1 MSSLR
6 SNLFLVA
13 LGLSMLGLVMVYSAT
28 YSEVGT
34 DFLFVRIGH
43 MVLGVA
49 VFFLAS
55 RVRYTAWRRY
65 APALYL
71 IVLVGLVLVLVPG
84 IGTQINGARRWLDLG
99 PMSLQPAEFAKLAAI
114 LTLSCAVARLPHGSG
129 LPVKPLLAV
138 GVLFVLVFL
147 EPDFGTSVVLLAGV
161 AGTLWASEL
170 RTRDLVL
177 SGLLGLVAVAGM
189 MVLEPYRRERFLTF
203 LDPWA
208 AADGS
213 GYQVVQSMVAIKAGG
228 FFGSG
233 AGSGG
238 QGPYVPELGTDM
250 IFALIGEEL
259 GLIGMVVV
267 IAAFG
272 FIALA
277 GRPEPR
283 QAVRGAAGREG
294 HDEAEGAWRLRASG
308 ERQHERGGEEGASR
322 GHSRSPQMA
331 RSEKPSA
338 AKSPARSG
346 ASPALKNSSSC
357 GGGAALVPL
366 SMACAWPRWW
376 MSCWKRCSKS
386 RSIRSCWTRSPRCTA
401 TMRERPAASSD
412 STTAMSRR
420 STSPCA
426 VRSAATS
433 AQGSGS
439 AQAAGPSVPPSMA
452 ST

>member
-43 MVLGVA
+43 MVLGIA
-49 VFFLAS
+49 AFFVAS
-55 RVRYTAWRRY
+55 RVRYTAWRKF

-99 PMSLQPAEFAKLAAI
+99 PMSIQPAEFAKLAAI
-114 LTLSCAVARLPHGSG
+114 LFLSCAVARLPHGAG
-129 LPVKPLLAV
+129 LPFKPLVAV
-138 GVLFVLVFL
+138 GVLFILVLV

-177 SGLLGLVAVAGM
+177 SGLVGLVAVTGM
-189 MVLEPYRRERFLTF
+189 MLLEPYRRERFLTF
-203 LDPWA
+203 LDPWS

-228 FFGSG
+228 FFGAG

-250 IFALIGEEL
+250 IFTLIGEEL

-277 GRPEPR
+277 GLKIAMNAPSVMARCVAAGLTTMLIAQATFNIGAAMVVLPLAGMTLPFVSYGGSSLLVCFAAVGILYRISEDSERAREIKHTADPDRRRRHGRARYPR
-283 QAVRGAAGREG
+283 AVRGG
-294 HDEAEGAWRLRASG
+294 
-308 ERQHERGGEEGASR
+308 
-322 GHSRSPQMA
+322 
-331 RSEKPSA
+331 
-338 AKSPARSG
+338 
-346 ASPALKNSSSC
+346 
-357 GGGAALVPL
+357 
-366 SMACAWPRWW
+366 
-376 MSCWKRCSKS
+376 
-386 RSIRSCWTRSPRCTA
+386 
-401 TMRERPAASSD
+401 
-412 STTAMSRR
+412 
-420 STSPCA
+420 
-426 VRSAATS
+426 
-433 AQGSGS
+433 
-439 AQAAGPSVPPSMA
+439 
-452 ST
+452 

>member
-49 VFFLAS
+49 AFFLAS

-114 LTLSCAVARLPHGSG
+114 LILSCAVARLPHGSG

-170 RTRDLVL
+170 RTRDLVV

-277 GRPEPR
+277 GLRIAMNAPSVMARCVAVGLTTMLITQATFNIGAAMVILPLAGMTLPFVSYGGSSLLVCFAAVGILYRISEDSERATEIKPAADPDSRRRHGRARYPR
-283 QAVRGAAGREG
+283 AVRGG
-294 HDEAEGAWRLRASG
+294 
-308 ERQHERGGEEGASR
+308 
-322 GHSRSPQMA
+322 
-331 RSEKPSA
+331 
-338 AKSPARSG
+338 
-346 ASPALKNSSSC
+346 
-357 GGGAALVPL
+357 
-366 SMACAWPRWW
+366 
-376 MSCWKRCSKS
+376 
-386 RSIRSCWTRSPRCTA
+386 
-401 TMRERPAASSD
+401 
-412 STTAMSRR
+412 
-420 STSPCA
+420 
-426 VRSAATS
+426 
-433 AQGSGS
+433 
-439 AQAAGPSVPPSMA
+439 
-452 ST
+452 

>member
-13 LGLSMLGLVMVYSAT
+13 LGLSLLGLVMVYSAT
-28 YSEVGT
+28 YTEVGAR
-34 DFLFVRIGH
+34 FLFVRIGH

-49 VFFLAS
+49 AFLVAS

-99 PMSLQPAEFAKLAAI
+99 PMSIQPAEFAKLAAI
-114 LTLSCAVARLPHGSG
+114 LVLSCAIARLPHGSG
-129 LPVKPLLAV
+129 LPVKPLVAV
-138 GVLFVLVFL
+138 GVLFILVFV

-177 SGLLGLVAVAGM
+177 SGLVGLVAVTGM

-208 AADGS
+208 ATDGS

-250 IFALIGEEL
+250 IFTLIGEEL

-277 GRPEPR
+277 GLRIAMNAPSVMARCVAAGLTTMLIAQATFNIGAAMVVLPLAGMTLPFVSYGGSSLLVCFAAVGILYRISEDSERAREIKHTADPDRRRRHRRARYPR
-283 QAVRGAAGREG
+283 AVRGG
-294 HDEAEGAWRLRASG
+294 
-308 ERQHERGGEEGASR
+308 
-322 GHSRSPQMA
+322 
-331 RSEKPSA
+331 
-338 AKSPARSG
+338 
-346 ASPALKNSSSC
+346 
-357 GGGAALVPL
+357 
-366 SMACAWPRWW
+366 
-376 MSCWKRCSKS
+376 
-386 RSIRSCWTRSPRCTA
+386 
-401 TMRERPAASSD
+401 
-412 STTAMSRR
+412 
-420 STSPCA
+420 
-426 VRSAATS
+426 
-433 AQGSGS
+433 
-439 AQAAGPSVPPSMA
+439 
-452 ST
+452 

>member
-13 LGLSMLGLVMVYSAT
+13 LGLSLLGLVMVYSAT

-49 VFFLAS
+49 AFFLAS

-114 LTLSCAVARLPHGSG
+114 LLLSCAVARLPHGSG
-129 LPVKPLLAV
+129 LPVKPLVAV
-138 GVLFVLVFL
+138 GVLFVLVFV

-177 SGLLGLVAVAGM
+177 SGLVGLVAVTGM

-203 LDPWA
+203 LNPWA

-277 GRPEPR
+277 GLRIAMNAPSVMARCVAAGLTTMLVAQATFNIGAAMVVLPLAGMTLPFVSYGGSSLLVCFAAVGILYRISEDSERAREIKHTADPDRRRRHGGARYPR
-283 QAVRGAAGREG
+283 AVRGG
-294 HDEAEGAWRLRASG
+294 
-308 ERQHERGGEEGASR
+308 
-322 GHSRSPQMA
+322 
-331 RSEKPSA
+331 
-338 AKSPARSG
+338 
-346 ASPALKNSSSC
+346 
-357 GGGAALVPL
+357 
-366 SMACAWPRWW
+366 
-376 MSCWKRCSKS
+376 
-386 RSIRSCWTRSPRCTA
+386 
-401 TMRERPAASSD
+401 
-412 STTAMSRR
+412 
-420 STSPCA
+420 
-426 VRSAATS
+426 
-433 AQGSGS
+433 
-439 AQAAGPSVPPSMA
+439 
-452 ST
+452 

>member
-34 DFLFVRIGH
+34 DFLFIRIGH

-49 VFFLAS
+49 AFFVAS

-71 IVLVGLVLVLVPG
+71 IVLAGLVLVLVPN

-99 PMSLQPAEFAKLAAI
+99 PMSIQPAEFAKLAAI
-114 LTLSCAVARLPHGSG
+114 LVLSCAIARLPLGSG
-129 LPVKPLLAV
+129 LPVKPLVAV
-138 GVLFVLVFL
+138 GVLFILVFV
-147 EPDFGTSVVLLAGV
+147 EPDFGTSVVLLAGI

-177 SGLLGLVAVAGM
+177 SGLVGLVAVTGM

-208 AADGS
+208 ATDGS

-250 IFALIGEEL
+250 IFTLIGEEL

-277 GRPEPR
+277 GLRIAMNAPSVMARCVAAGLTTMLIAQATFNIGAAMVVLPLAGMTLPFVSYGGSSLLVCFAAVGILYRISEDSERAREIKHTADPDRRRRHGRARYPR
-283 QAVRGAAGREG
+283 AVRGG
-294 HDEAEGAWRLRASG
+294 
-308 ERQHERGGEEGASR
+308 
-322 GHSRSPQMA
+322 
-331 RSEKPSA
+331 
-338 AKSPARSG
+338 
-346 ASPALKNSSSC
+346 
-357 GGGAALVPL
+357 
-366 SMACAWPRWW
+366 
-376 MSCWKRCSKS
+376 
-386 RSIRSCWTRSPRCTA
+386 
-401 TMRERPAASSD
+401 
-412 STTAMSRR
+412 
-420 STSPCA
+420 
-426 VRSAATS
+426 
-433 AQGSGS
+433 
-439 AQAAGPSVPPSMA
+439 
-452 ST
+452 

>member
-34 DFLFVRIGH
+34 DFLFVRIVH

-49 VFFLAS
+49 AFFVAS
-55 RVRYTAWRRY
+55 RVRYTAWRKY
-65 APALYL
+65 APFLYL

-84 IGTQINGARRWLDLG
+84 IGIQINGARRWLDLG
-99 PMSLQPAEFAKLAAI
+99 PMSIQPAEFAKLAAI
-114 LTLSCAVARLPHGSG
+114 LLLGCAVARLPPGSG
-129 LPVKPLLAV
+129 LPLKPLAAV
-138 GVLFVLVFL
+138 GVLFVLVFV
-147 EPDFGTSVVLLAGV
+147 EPDFGTSVVLLSGV

-170 RTRDLVL
+170 RSRDLIL
-177 SGLLGLVAVAGM
+177 SGLVGLVAVAGM
-189 MVLEPYRRERFLTF
+189 MMLEPYRRERFLTF

-238 QGPYVPELGTDM
+238 HGPYVPELGTDM

-259 GLIGMVVV
+259 GLIGMIVV

-277 GRPEPR
+277 GLRIAMNAPSVMARCVAAGLTTMLIAQATFNIGAAMVVLPLAGMTLPFVSYGGSSLLVCFAAVGILYRISEDSERAREIKHTDRRRRHRRTRYPRP
-283 QAVRGAAGREG
+283 VRGG
-294 HDEAEGAWRLRASG
+294 
-308 ERQHERGGEEGASR
+308 
-322 GHSRSPQMA
+322 
-331 RSEKPSA
+331 
-338 AKSPARSG
+338 
-346 ASPALKNSSSC
+346 
-357 GGGAALVPL
+357 
-366 SMACAWPRWW
+366 
-376 MSCWKRCSKS
+376 
-386 RSIRSCWTRSPRCTA
+386 
-401 TMRERPAASSD
+401 
-412 STTAMSRR
+412 
-420 STSPCA
+420 
-426 VRSAATS
+426 
-433 AQGSGS
+433 
-439 AQAAGPSVPPSMA
+439 
-452 ST
+452 

>member
-6 SNLFLVA
+6 ANLFLVA

-34 DFLFVRIGH
+34 DFLFVRICH
-43 MVLGVA
+43 MLLGVA
-49 VFFLAS
+49 AFFLAS
-55 RVRYTAWRRY
+55 RVRYTAWRKY

-114 LTLSCAVARLPHGSG
+114 LVLSCAVARLPHGSG
-129 LPVKPLLAV
+129 LPVKPLVAV
-138 GVLFVLVFL
+138 GVLFVLVFV

-177 SGLLGLVAVAGM
+177 SGLLGSVAVTGM

-277 GRPEPR
+277 GLRIAMNAPSVMARCVAAGLTTMLIAQATFNIGAAMVVLPLAGMTLPFVSYGGSSLLVCFAAVGILYRISEDSERAREIKHTAHPDRRRRHGGARYPR
-283 QAVRGAAGREG
+283 AVRGG
-294 HDEAEGAWRLRASG
+294 
-308 ERQHERGGEEGASR
+308 
-322 GHSRSPQMA
+322 
-331 RSEKPSA
+331 
-338 AKSPARSG
+338 
-346 ASPALKNSSSC
+346 
-357 GGGAALVPL
+357 
-366 SMACAWPRWW
+366 
-376 MSCWKRCSKS
+376 
-386 RSIRSCWTRSPRCTA
+386 
-401 TMRERPAASSD
+401 
-412 STTAMSRR
+412 
-420 STSPCA
+420 
-426 VRSAATS
+426 
-433 AQGSGS
+433 
-439 AQAAGPSVPPSMA
+439 
-452 ST
+452 